1 MPDPGISQLP
11 DWLSLRSRT
20 HPDKLAIRDKDESIT
35 YSELN
40 HRVRFAESQL
50 TELGFAEGQILCVLA
65 ENSIEFAVLFHT
77 AIRMKAP
84 FVPSSGK

>member
-20 HPDKLAIRDKDESIT
+20 HADKLAIRDKDESIT

-40 HRVRFAESQL
+40 HRVQFAESQL
-50 TELGFAEGQILCVLA
+50 TELGFA
-65 ENSIEFAVLFHT
+65 
-77 AIRMKAP
+77 
-84 FVPSSGK
+84 